1 MIFRP
6 SYLLLCVCAGLMS
19 VPAASAQQSDKAMT
33 ARARVFAEVGPGI
46 RSIAK
51 DHDGRYYIL
60 TAPGPAVLLYDPA
73 GQRIGQIPGATTGSP
88 SAKQASLVFGDDM
101 DVDAAGR
108 VYVADR
114 GGNAVKVYGPDGSL
128 LFSVPVVSP
137 SSVVAVG
144 ADEFAVAGLKM
155 SRLVTVYNFK
165 GKVVREFGDPSEA
178 AERQDLNQYLNIG
191 RLATDPAGGIYY
203 AFSYLPEP
211 TVRKYDR
218 YGYAAYEAVQETLD
232 FYPVAQAARREIWK
246 QDAGGKAPVLK
257 PPVTALAV
265 DPATQELW
273 MAVGGTLLHFDK
285 DGNRRGSYRTYT
297 PEGARIE
304 SVAILVEPNRLL
316 LAADPLGIYEFA
328 RPDKIVP

>member
-6 SYLLLCVCAGLMS
+6 AILLLCACAALPL
-19 VPAASAQQSDKAMT
+19 VPGVSAQQADKDLT
-33 ARARVFAEVGPGI
+33 ARARVFTDRGAGI
-46 RSIAK
+46 RAIAR
-51 DHDGRYYIL
+51 DAGGRYYIL
-60 TAPGPAVLLYDPA
+60 TAPSPAVLLYDAA
-73 GQRIGQIPGATTGSP
+73 GQRVGQLPSVTTGAP
-88 SAKQASLVFGDDM
+88 SAKQAALVFGADL

-128 LFSVPVVSP
+128 LLSVPIVSP
-137 SSVVAVG
+137 TSVAHVTQ
-144 ADEFAVAGLKM
+144 DEFAVAGMKT
-155 SRLVTVYNFK
+155 SRLVTVYNLK

-191 RLATDPAGGIYY
+191 KLATDPAGSIYY

-246 QDAGGKAPVLK
+246 QEAGGKTPVLK
-257 PPVTALAV
+257 PTVTALAV
-265 DPATQELW
+265 DPTTQELW

-285 DGNRRGSYRTYT
+285 DGNRRASYRTYT
-297 PEGARIE
+297 PEGARLE
-304 SVAILVEPNRLL
+304 SVAILVEANRLL

-328 RPDKIVP
+328 RPDKILP

>member
-6 SYLLLCVCAGLMS
+6 SCLLLCICAGLLS
-19 VPAASAQQSDKAMT
+19 VPAASAQQADKDLT
-33 ARARVFAEVGPGI
+33 ARVRVFTEVGPGI
-46 RSIAK
+46 RAISK
-51 DHDGRYYIL
+51 DRNGRYYIL

-73 GQRIGQIPGATTGSP
+73 GRRIGQIPGATTGSP
-88 SAKQASLVFGDDM
+88 SAKQAALVFGDDM

-144 ADEFAVAGLKM
+144 ADEFAVAGMKM

-178 AERQDLNQYLNIG
+178 AERQDLKQYLNIG
-191 RLATDPAGGIYY
+191 RLATDPAGDIYY

-211 TVRKYDR
+211 TVRKYDP

-257 PPVTALAV
+257 PTVTALAV

>member
-1 MIFRP
+1 MIFR
-6 SYLLLCVCAGLMS
+6 SSHVLFCICAGF
-19 VPAASAQQSDKAMT
+19 VFVTAATAQQSDKDLT
-33 ARARVFAEVGPGI
+33 ARARVFTELGPGI
-46 RSIAK
+46 RAISK
-51 DHDGRYYIL
+51 DHNGRYYIL
-60 TAPGPAVLLYDPA
+60 TAPGSAVGLYDRA
-73 GQRIGQIPGATTGSP
+73 GRRIGQIPAATTGSAH
-88 SAKQASLVFGDDM
+88 AKQSALIFGDDL

-128 LFSVPVVSP
+128 LFYVPVASP

-155 SRLVTVYNFK
+155 SRLVTVYNFQ

-211 TVRKYDR
+211 TVRKYDH
-218 YGYAAYEAVQETLD
+218 YGYAAYEAVQESLD
-232 FYPVAQAARREIWK
+232 FYPAAQAARREIWK
-246 QDAGGKAPVLK
+246 QEAGGKAPALK
-257 PPVTALAV
+257 PTVTALAV
-265 DPATQELW
+265 DPATLELW

-297 PEGARIE
+297 PEGARLE
-304 SVAILVEPNRLL
+304 SVAILVESNRIL
-316 LAADPLGIYEFA
+316 LAADPLGIYEFT
-328 RPDKIVP
+328 RPDQIVP